1 MRPRLQLRRETLV
14 VPDGPAFVEV
24 STGVIDLSFDGE
36 HDADAEADVRRI
48 LEGFGPV
55 DLSVVDDCAPPP
67 GSTADY
73 AVHLRGD
80 PAVLCAFST
89 HAVPRMRALGWSVEI
104 AEDYPARPVEGNW
117 YADLA
122 ADDDRDW
129 FELELGVMI
138 DGERVDLLPVLLD
151 LIADRRAMRALL
163 HGGGR
168 EVMLPIGDRNYLSVP
183 PERLRNLAHVLAE
196 LYEIEGI
203 KPGGP
208 VRIPAMVPGYFE
220 GIEGALG
227 DDAWAGDPEIR
238 RRATALSAGERPAT
252 VEPPRGLQAT
262 LRPYQEEGLAFL
274 QHLRAHGVGGILADD
289 MGLGKTLQTIA
300 HIVAEK
306 ESGRVTGPA
315 LVVAP
320 TSLVGNWRRELARFA
335 PGLRAVIH
343 HGGGRRH
350 GVRLFP
356 DADVIVTTYGL
367 LARDETVFSEHAF
380 YLLVLDEA
388 QTIKNPRSQAHR
400 VAKDV
405 DAEHRLC
412 LTGTPMENN
421 LDELWAL
428 FDFAVPGLLGNV
440 AQFRRAFRH
449 PIERDGNAQRLES
462 LRDRVRPFI
471 LRRLKDDVAGEL
483 PPKTEIVRVVELSG
497 DQRDL
502 YESIRVSAHATVRKA
517 VRKKGIAASTIDILG
532 ALMKLRQACCDP
544 RLVPVEAAREVAA
557 SAKFTVL
564 FDLLDELLPAGRRVL
579 VFSQFTSMLALISQE
594 LAARKIPFCSLTG
607 SSSGRQGIVDEFQSG
622 AVRVFLISLK
632 AGGTGLNLTAA
643 DTVIHYDPWWNP
655 AAQAQATDRAY
666 RIGQTKPVFVYN
678 LIAAGSVE
686 ERMLT
691 LQARKKSLADGI
703 LKQDPQLDLTLDEV
717 DDLFAPLESRTP

>member
-1 MRPRLQLRRETLV
+1 VRPHLQLRRETLV
-14 VPDGPAFVEV
+14 VPDGTAFVEV
-24 STGVIDLSFDGE
+24 STGVIELRFEYEAGGP
-36 HDADAEADVRRI
+36 DAQAEADVRRI
-48 LEGFGPV
+48 LEGFGPI
-55 DLSVVDDCAPPP
+55 DLSVVDDCAMPP
-67 GSTADY
+67 GASADY

-89 HAVPRMRALGWSVEI
+89 HAVPRMRALGWAVEI
-104 AEDYPARPVEGNW
+104 ADDYPARPVHGTW

-122 ADDDRDW
+122 GDDESDW
-129 FELELGVMI
+129 FELELGVVV

-151 LIADRRAMRALL
+151 LIADRRAMRELL

-168 EVMLPIGDRNYLSVP
+168 EVMLPIGDRSYLSLP
-183 PERLRNLAHVLAE
+183 PQRLRSLAHVLAE

-208 VRIPAMVPGYFE
+208 LRLPSMIPAYFE
-220 GIEGALG
+220 GIEDALG
-227 DDAWAGDPEIR
+227 EDAWTGDAEVR
-238 RRATALSAGERPAT
+238 RRAKALSSRAPPPRLD
-252 VEPPRGLQAT
+252 PPRGLQAT
-262 LRPYQEEGLAFL
+262 LRPYQQQGLAFL

-289 MGLGKTLQTIA
+289 MGLGKTLQAIA

-306 ESGRVTGPA
+306 ESGRMTAPA

-335 PGLRAVIH
+335 PGLLAVIH
-343 HGGGRRH
+343 HGGSRRH
-350 GVRLFP
+350 GVRLFR

-367 LARDETVFSEHAF
+367 LARDEQVFADHAF
-380 YLLVLDEA
+380 HLLVLDEA

-400 VAKDV
+400 LVKDI

-428 FDFAVPGLLGNV
+428 FDFAVPGLLGNM

-449 PIERDGNAQRLES
+449 PIERDGNAERMET

-544 RLVPVEAAREVAA
+544 RLVPVEAARQVRA

-564 FDLLDELLPAGRRVL
+564 FDLLQELLPAGRRVL
-579 VFSQFTSMLALISQE
+579 VFSQFTSMLALVSQE
-594 LAARKIPFCSLTG
+594 LAERRIPFCTLTG
-607 SSSGRQGIVDEFQSG
+607 ASSDRQGIVDEFQSG
-622 AVRVFLISLK
+622 AARVFLISLK

-678 LIAAGSVE
+678 LIVAGSVE

-703 LKQDPQLDLTLDEV
+703 LQSDPQLELSLTEV
-717 DDLFAPLESRTP
+717 DDLFAPLD

>member
-24 STGVIDLSFDGE
+24 STGVIDLSFEYGPDE
-36 HDADAEADVRRI
+36 HDANAEADVRRI

-89 HAVPRMRALGWSVEI
+89 HAVPRMRALGWAVDI
-104 AEDYPARPVEGNW
+104 ADDYPARPVDGAW
-117 YADLA
+117 YADLGP
-122 ADDDRDW
+122 DDDRDW

-151 LIADRRAMRALL
+151 LIADRRAMRELL

-168 EVMLPIGDRNYLSVP
+168 EVMLPVGDRNYLSVP
-183 PERLRNLAHVLAE
+183 PERLRGLAHVLAE
-196 LYEIEGI
+196 LYEIEGV

-208 VRIPAMVPGYFE
+208 LRIPALVPAYFE

-227 DDAWAGDPEIR
+227 DEVWVGDPEIR
-238 RRATALSAGERPAT
+238 RRATALSGKEPPAP

-262 LRPYQEEGLAFL
+262 LRPYQEQGLAFL

-300 HIVAEK
+300 HLVAEK
-306 ESGRVTGPA
+306 ESGRMTGPA

-335 PGLRAVIH
+335 PGLRVVIH
-343 HGGGRRH
+343 HGGARRH
-350 GVRLFP
+350 GVRLFA

-367 LARDETVFSEHAF
+367 LARDEKVFAEHAF

-400 VAKDV
+400 VVKDV
-405 DAEHRLC
+405 DAQLRLC

-421 LDELWAL
+421 LDELWSL
-428 FDFAVPGLLGNV
+428 FDFAVPGLLGSA

-544 RLVPVEAAREVAA
+544 RLVPVDAAREVAA

-564 FDLLDELLPAGRRVL
+564 FDLLDELLAAGRRVL
-579 VFSQFTSMLALISQE
+579 LFSQFTSMLALISHE
-594 LAARKIPFCSLTG
+594 LAARRISFCSLTG
-607 SSSGRQGIVDEFQSG
+607 ASSGRQGIVDEFQSG
-622 AVRVFLISLK
+622 AARVFLISLK

-678 LIAAGSVE
+678 LIVAGSVE

-691 LQARKKSLADGI
+691 LQARKKHLADGI
-703 LKQDPQLDLTLDEV
+703 LKPDPQLDLTLEEV
-717 DDLFAPLESRTP
+717 DDLFAPLH